1 VILLVLTNLSLL
13 MGFPIQ
19 SQMMIKG
26 FVIILALSINAQR
39 VRKA

>member
-1 VILLVLTNLSLL
+1 

-26 FVIILALSINAQR
+26 FVIILALWINAQR